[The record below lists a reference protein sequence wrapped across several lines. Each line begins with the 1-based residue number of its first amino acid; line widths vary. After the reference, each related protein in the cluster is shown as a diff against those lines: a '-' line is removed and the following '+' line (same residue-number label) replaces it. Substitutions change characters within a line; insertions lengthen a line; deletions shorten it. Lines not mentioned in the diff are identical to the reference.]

1 MRYSIIQDIFN
12 GVRGQG
18 ENIKESDT
26 TRKLSDEC
34 LKLYDNLKQILND
47 EQKDKLDKLL
57 NKNMEEESETTF
69 TYYKEGLKIGL
80 LLFAE
85 CLQD

>member
-1 MRYSIIQDIFN
+1 MLYSIIQDIYN

-18 ENIKESDT
+18 ENIEENEK
-26 TRKLSDEC
+26 TRKLSGEC
-34 LKLYDNLKQILND
+34 LKLYEDLRQVLND
-47 EQKDKLDKLL
+47 GQKDKLDKLL
-57 NKNMEEESETTF
+57 NKNMEEESEATF

-85 CLQD
+85 CLHD